1 MKNSFFIAAAS
12 IIFLWCLAI
21 LSVVVSGFYGK
32 SGVFNATINSILL
45 YSAPA
50 FNVCAIALG
59 VLIAKRYFNVQ
70 FQWKAMAIGAALLSL
85 TLVGSYPATIPLFA
99 KTSSQQVDL
108 LNMAINSH
116 IENRLLTR
124 IVCAKS
130 VDADD
135 LKLFQQYERA
145 EWDAFAPELAKKCK
159 STITGSE
166 HRMVPTVAGVNL

>member
-1 MKNSFFIAAAS
+1 MEGYGHRSCIAVTHFS
-12 IIFLWCLAI
+12 RK
-21 LSVVVSGFYGK
+21 LS
-32 SGVFNATINSILL
+32 
-45 YSAPA
+45 
-50 FNVCAIALG
+50 
-59 VLIAKRYFNVQ
+59 
-70 FQWKAMAIGAALLSL
+70 
-85 TLVGSYPATIPLFA
+85 SYNPSFA
-99 KTSSQQVDL
+99 KQSSQQVDL

-124 IVCAKS
+124 IVCAKP

-159 STITGSE
+159 STTTGSE